1 MLGLFNKSAAAQ
13 KTNLVMDW
21 LLVTKYPERWNFMFF
36 VDFKAYFVCFI
47 FSQVVQKQMLDEVG
61 NWTAI

>member
-1 MLGLFNKSAAAQ
+1 
-13 KTNLVMDW
+13 
-21 LLVTKYPERWNFMFF
+21 MFF

-61 NWTAI
+61 N